1 MHSKV
6 RSASAFVYAPEA
18 MAARRKRRRIEKRRR
33 QRRSSD
39 QRSGSFPTTA
49 GPEFRLAERVE
60 PLVYTRRQAAA
71 VLGISLAT
79 LDRRI
84 VPALNTVKTP
94 SGTRLIPISEIERF
108 LEQHTQVASI
118 EFSPRRRAGRRSS
131 VPPTIVER
139 IKREHAEGK
148 SLGEIA
154 RGLTASGAPTSQ
166 GGRRWWPSTVRG
178 ILAHSSG

>member
-1 MHSKV
+1 MHQKMQT
-6 RSASAFVYAPEA
+6 AAAFVYTRPA
-18 MAARRKRRRIEKRRR
+18 MSGKRQRKRIEKRRR
-33 QRRSSD
+33 RSRSSVE
-39 QRSGSFPTTA
+39 RRAASPASVAP
-49 GPEFRLAERVE
+49 PYRHVERVE

-94 SGTRLIPISEIERF
+94 AGTRLIPIAEIDRF
-108 LEQHTQVASI
+108 LEEHTQAASI

-131 VPPTIVER
+131 VPQTIVER
-139 IKREHAEGK
+139 IQREHAEGN
-148 SLGEIA
+148 SLGKIA
-154 RGLTASGAPTSQ
+154 SGLTASGTPTPQ

-178 ILAHSSG
+178 ILARSPV